1 MPGKNAC
8 ATNGSFSAN
17 GLPQIPTHGR
27 VFASAA
33 RPSAHGRA
41 EALPKPRRSRRTR
54 GRPIDGNRV
63 STRNYVP
70 ASAAQEN
77 VPQGRDHALAL
88 ASQGKYAEAEP
99 LLLRALE
106 AREKELGPDKP
117 ELVPAIEELA
127 ALYRAQGSN
136 AEAEKLYLRSL
147 QLRENA

>member
-1 MPGKNAC
+1 MGWIMLRGNM
-8 ATNGSFSAN
+8 GRMVM
-17 GLPQIPTHGR
+17 LPLWL
-27 VFASAA
+27 
-33 RPSAHGRA
+33 
-41 EALPKPRRSRRTR
+41 AL
-54 GRPIDGNRV
+54 
-63 STRNYVP
+63 

-147 QLRENA
+147 QLRENAMG